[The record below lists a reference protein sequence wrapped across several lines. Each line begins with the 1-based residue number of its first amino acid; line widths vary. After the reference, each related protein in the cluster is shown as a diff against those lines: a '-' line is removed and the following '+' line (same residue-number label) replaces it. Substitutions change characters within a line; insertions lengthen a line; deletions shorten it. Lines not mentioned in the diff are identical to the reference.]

1 MLWIELVPLGIEKVL
16 HYPGEP
22 LAVKVGGLFVVSPPK
37 PLGLSLRLIN
47 GAIAKI
53 PRSG

>member
-1 MLWIELVPLGIEKVL
+1 MSSPIFPIRIELVPLGIEKVL

-37 PLGLSLRLIN
+37 PVV
-47 GAIAKI
+47 
-53 PRSG
+53 